1 MLSSRAEPDV
11 SQSESDSDIEGLG
24 LYDELKTLCNVIPES
39 VSSPLD
45 VLRYLHENRLQEV
58 FPNFSVALR
67 IALTVPVT
75 VASAERSFSKL
86 KLIKTY
92 LRSTMTQDR
101 LVGLATISS
110 LKVTL
115 SILSIT
121 PASCRHLQPR
131 RQERCRFD
139 LCACTVLLWKK

>member
-58 FPNFSVALR
+58 FPNLSVALR

-86 KLIKTY
+86 QEAQL
-92 LRSTMTQDR
+92 L
-101 LVGLATISS
+101 LG
-110 LKVTL
+110 
-115 SILSIT
+115 
-121 PASCRHLQPR
+121 QPTV
-131 RQERCRFD
+131 RCYF
-139 LCACTVLLWKK
+139 